1 MPKKLLCPED
11 VRSVLAGRFA
21 SRHRGWLLGE
31 GTWPLVV
38 PLGTPTEKDVSDDP
52 AGIRAWVEAWDVWQG
67 SGELAWDERQWGRLG
82 RQRLPARLS
91 LATPAQ
97 VADAVGEARRWGT
110 AARRHAGLVERWPAI
125 GSGSARN
132 FDVLADYDAADFERL
147 HALLGWLDRNPS
159 SGRLLRQLPV
169 EGVDTKW
176 VEQRRGLVTDLVHA
190 LRGNAGERDFHA
202 LCGLSRPPHRLRV
215 RVLCPA
221 LRRNTGGLRDIE
233 APAQEIAALSMEPQS
248 VLIVENLETGVALPD
263 IPGCVALMKLGHA
276 VGVLGDLPWL
286 RGIPAVYWGDID
298 THGFAILGRAR
309 DVLPGLRSVL
319 MDEATL
325 LEHRALWGHEPV
337 QHPQAEASN
346 LTADE
351 RAVVAGLRANTW
363 GNKVRLEQERVP
375 WEPAMAKVLEAV
387 GPAASGRAGQ
397 G

>member
-11 VRSVLAGRFA
+11 VRSLLAGRFA
-21 SRHRGWLLGE
+21 SRQRGWLLGE

-38 PLGTPTEKDVSDDP
+38 PLGTPTEKDVADDP
-52 AGIRAWVEAWDVWQG
+52 AAIRAWVEAWDARQDVG
-67 SGELAWDERQWGRLG
+67 DLTWDERHWGRLG
-82 RQRLPARLS
+82 RQRLPARVS

-97 VADAVGEARRWGT
+97 VAEAAGEGHRWQT
-110 AARRHAGLVERWPAI
+110 AARRHAMLVERWPAI
-125 GSGSARN
+125 AGGAARN
-132 FDVLADYDAADFERL
+132 FDILADYAAADVERL
-147 HALLGWLDRNPS
+147 HALLDWLDRNPA

-215 RVLCPA
+215 RFLCPA
-221 LRRNTGGLRDIE
+221 LRSAVGGLRDIE
-233 APAQEIAALSMEPQS
+233 APAQELAALSIDPKS
-248 VLIVENLETGVALPD
+248 ALIVENLETGVALPD

-309 DVLPGLRSVL
+309 SVLPGLRSVL

-325 LEHRALWGHEPV
+325 LDHRALWGHEPA
-337 QHPQAEASN
+337 QHAQAAGPD
-346 LTADE
+346 LTESE
-351 RAVVAGLRANTW
+351 RTVVAGLRANTW
-363 GNKVRLEQERVP
+363 GHRLRLEQERLP
-375 WEPAMAKVLEAV
+375 WEPAVAKVREAV
-387 GPAASGRAGQ
+387 GLAASGDGGLR
-397 G
+397 